1 MTQPT
6 HNSDPARNAL
16 LALRTEIAKVVVG
29 QDAVVSGLVIALL
42 CRGHVLLEGVPG
54 VAKTLLVRTLAAAL
68 QLEFKRVQFTP
79 DLMPGDVTGSLVYD
93 ARTAEFEF
101 RSGPVFTNLLLADEI
116 NRTPPKTQAALL
128 EAMEERQVSVEGEAR
143 PLPDPFIVAA
153 TQNPIEYEG
162 TYQLPEAQLDR
173 FLLKLNVPLPPRD
186 EEITILDRHAR
197 GFDPRDLSAV
207 QSRRGNSRVGGGPR
221 GGSSGARRRRGARVY
236 RRHCRCHKAFTVPA
250 ARCVPAWRDGAVGD
264 GPVLGMAVRSHLR
277 HPRRRQGDGTPDVA
291 TPNSAA
297 AGGRTRGCQ
306 SRRRVGRHSRGR
318 AGTPLV
324 ILTGRAGLAAL
335 ICVLPIAVAPWPA
348 IVFGILLAALTA
360 AVVLDIAL
368 AAGTRRL
375 QFSRSGDT
383 AARLGQPV
391 DAVLVVENTGS
402 RRFAGVI
409 RDAWAPSARAEPRTH
424 AVNLPSGQRA
434 GVVTTFRPVRRGDQV
449 SALVTAR
456 SIGPLGLAGRQNSHR
471 VPWQIRILPP
481 FLSRKHLPSRLAK
494 LRELEGNTPMLIRGQ
509 GTEFDSLR
517 EYVIGDDVRSID
529 WRASARRADVV
540 VRTWRPERDQRVVI
554 VLDTGR
560 TSAGRVGVDPT
571 SNQPGGW
578 PRLDWSMDAALL
590 LAALASRAGDH
601 VDFLA
606 YDRDTR
612 AGVFN
617 ATRTELL
624 AQLVEAM
631 APIEPALLESDARAM
646 VAAVQRRVRR
656 RALVVLLT
664 DLNASALDEG
674 LMTVIPQLSA
684 KHQVLLAAVADPR
697 VDGLAAGRADA
708 AQVYDAAAAER
719 ARNDRRSIASRL
731 RLSGVDVVDAA
742 PDQLAPALADHY
754 LAMKATGRL

>member
-1 MTQPT
+1 
-6 HNSDPARNAL
+6 
-16 LALRTEIAKVVVG
+16 
-29 QDAVVSGLVIALL
+29 
-42 CRGHVLLEGVPG
+42 
-54 VAKTLLVRTLAAAL
+54 
-68 QLEFKRVQFTP
+68 
-79 DLMPGDVTGSLVYD
+79 
-93 ARTAEFEF
+93 
-101 RSGPVFTNLLLADEI
+101 
-116 NRTPPKTQAALL
+116 
-128 EAMEERQVSVEGEAR
+128 
-143 PLPDPFIVAA
+143 
-153 TQNPIEYEG
+153 
-162 TYQLPEAQLDR
+162 
-173 FLLKLNVPLPPRD
+173 
-186 EEITILDRHAR
+186 
-197 GFDPRDLSAV
+197 
-207 QSRRGNSRVGGGPR
+207 
-221 GGSSGARRRRGARVY
+221 
-236 RRHCRCHKAFTVPA
+236 
-250 ARCVPAWRDGAVGD
+250 
-264 GPVLGMAVRSHLR
+264 
-277 HPRRRQGDGTPDVA
+277 
-291 TPNSAA
+291 
-297 AGGRTRGCQ
+297 
-306 SRRRVGRHSRGR
+306 
-318 AGTPLV
+318 V

-360 AVVLDIAL
+360 AVALDIGL

-391 DAVLVVENTGS
+391 DAILIVENTGS

-424 AVNLPSGQRA
+424 AVNLPPGQRA
-434 GVVTTFRPVRRGDQV
+434 GVVTTLRPVRRGDQV

-456 SIGPLGLAGRQNSHR
+456 AIGPLGLGGRQNSHR
-471 VPWQIRILPP
+471 VPWQVRILPP

-571 SNQPGGW
+571 SSQPGGW

-606 YDRDTR
+606 YDRNIR

-664 DLNASALDEG
+664 DLNASALSEG

-684 KHQVLLAAVADPR
+684 KHQVLIAAVADPR

-708 AQVYDAAAAER
+708 AQIYDAAAAER
-719 ARNDRRSIASRL
+719 ARNDRRAIASRM